1 MLNPVR
7 QIGAPLFAAVAF
19 MAAPAA
25 WAQDTYTGAGDTIN
39 MGAGVPDYYTVQP
52 GDTLWEI
59 SSKFLG
65 NAYYWPRLWSINDYI
80 TNPHWIYPGNRI
92 VFRMGTLIE
101 PPQVELDTGGPSR
114 DGYVVETKPLQDVA
128 AECGPNVRFDSV
140 RDARNYN
147 APGYL
152 AEKGDLDV
160 YGEVEK
166 ARGIQ
171 TYLSERDLLY
181 LKLEDPDAYE
191 CGDVVSIFRRV
202 KKRVKHPTERVK
214 FGGLYRVVAEAR
226 VVHRHEDYV
235 TASVQTSYTEIV
247 RGDLVGPPTP
257 VTVEIEV
264 GAPKGDIDA
273 TVVERVADESF
284 SLGTGET
291 VFLDRGRGDG
301 VRVGNTF
308 YVTEQR
314 DEYSDIRKE
323 DFDLPHSV
331 IGRVVV
337 VRVDEFTST
346 AVVTDASKNLSVGN
360 RLTQKVE

>member
-7 QIGAPLFAAVAF
+7 RFGAPLLAAIALVAS
-19 MAAPAA
+19 PAA
-25 WAQDTYTGAGDTIN
+25 WAQESYAGAGDTIN

-114 DGYVVETKPLQDVA
+114 DGYVVEKDLLEDVA
-128 AECGPNVRFDSV
+128 AECGPNVRFDNV
-140 RDARNYN
+140 RDARSYN

-152 AEKGDLDV
+152 ADKDDLDI

-181 LKLEDPDAYE
+181 LKLEDPDSYE
-191 CGDVVSIFRRV
+191 CGDVISIFRRV

-226 VVHRHEDYV
+226 VVHRYEDYV
-235 TASVQTSYTEIV
+235 TAAVQTSYSEIV

-264 GAPKGDIDA
+264 AAPKGDIDA
-273 TVVERVADESF
+273 TIVERVADESF

-291 VFLDRGRGDG
+291 IFLDRGRGDG

-314 DEYSDIRKE
+314 DEYADIRKE
-323 DFDLPHSV
+323 DPDLPHSV

-337 VRVDEFTST
+337 VRVDEYTST

>member
-1 MLNPVR
+1 MLRPVR
-7 QIGAPLFAAVAF
+7 LFGATLTACLVMVAS
-19 MAAPAA
+19 PTA
-25 WAQDTYTGAGDTIN
+25 WAQDQYAGAGDTVT
-39 MGAGVPDYYTVQP
+39 MESGTPDYYTVQP

-92 VFRMGTLIE
+92 VFKMGTLIE

-114 DGYVVETKPLQDVA
+114 DGYVVKKSALQDVT
-128 AECGPNVRFDSV
+128 AECGPNVRFDNV

-147 APGYL
+147 APGFL
-152 AEKGDLDV
+152 ADKNDLDV

-202 KKRVKHPTERVK
+202 KRRVKHPKERIK
-214 FGGLYRVVAEAR
+214 FGGLYRVIADAR
-226 VVHRHEDYV
+226 VVHRHDDYV
-235 TASVQTSYTEIV
+235 TAAVQTSYSEVV

-264 GAPKGDIDA
+264 AAPKGDIDA
-273 TVVERVADESF
+273 TVVERVADETF
-284 SLGTGET
+284 TLGTGET

-314 DEYSDIRKE
+314 DEYSDIKKE
-323 DFDLPHSV
+323 DTDLPHSV
-331 IGRVVV
+331 IGRIVV
-337 VRVDEFTST
+337 VRVDEYTST
-346 AVVTDASKNLSVGN
+346 AVVTDASKNLTVGN
-360 RLTQKVE
+360 RLTQTVE

>member
-1 MLNPVR
+1 MLKPVHHVC
-7 QIGAPLFAAVAF
+7 AALCSVVAF
-19 MAAPAA
+19 AQPAF
-25 WAQDTYTGAGDTIN
+25 AQDSFIGTGDTVATDQS
-39 MGAGVPDYYTVQP
+39 MPDYYTVQA

-101 PPQVELDTGGPSR
+101 PPQVELDTGGQNR
-114 DGYVVETKPLQDVA
+114 DGYVVERDSLESVGA
-128 AECGPNVRFDSV
+128 ACGPDVRFESV
-140 RDARNYN
+140 RDARTYN
-147 APGYL
+147 APGFL
-152 AEKGDLDV
+152 ADKNDLDV
-160 YGEVEK
+160 YGTVKK

-202 KKRVKHPTERVK
+202 KRRVKHPTEREK
-214 FGGLYRVVAEAR
+214 YGGLYRVIAEAR
-226 VVHRHEDYV
+226 VVHLSDEYV
-235 TASVQTSYTEIV
+235 TAAVQQNYSEIV

-264 GAPKGDIDA
+264 GQPKGDIDA
-273 TVVERVADESF
+273 VIVERVADETF
-284 SLGTGET
+284 TLGTGET

-308 YVTEQR
+308 FVTEQR
-314 DEYSDIRKE
+314 DEYSDIKKE
-323 DFDLPHSV
+323 DKELPHSV
-331 IGRVVV
+331 IGRIVV
-337 VRVDEFTST
+337 VRVDEDTST
-346 AVVTDASKNLSVGN
+346 AVVTDANKDLLVGN
-360 RLTQKVE
+360 RLTQSME